1 MDPAVQLIFHLD
13 RGKLFVKFVSGTANL
28 SSFARARDESVEHN
42 DDAPKIDS
50 NLDFAGAPAGDP
62 LDETTK
68 RATGRSRDGNH
79 ADPSWIVNVRL
90 SSCRASRLR
99 LPSKVQTSADY
110 PVEILN
116 GAKGERAKWA

>member
-1 MDPAVQLIFHLD
+1 MNPC
-13 RGKLFVKFVSGTANL
+13 
-28 SSFARARDESVEHN
+28 EHN

-50 NLDFAGAPAGDP
+50 NLDFAGAPARP
-62 LDETTK
+62 LAETMP

-99 LPSKVQTSADY
+99 LPSKVETSADY

-116 GAKGERAKWA
+116 AAEGQRVAELCVRLSRKWKAEVRGKFGLLSRMILF